1 MQLERRLHDQVAV
14 RCALEKAL
22 GYKSSSQD
30 FNEVTSM
37 PKVPP
42 FALCCLKMNYTICI
56 CSILLIQIT
65 KFLTLVDILYIRV
78 TSSLKKLILDM

>member
-22 GYKSSSQD
+22 GYKTSSQD
-30 FNEVTSM
+30 VNEVTSM

-42 FALCCLKMNYTICI
+42 PAPCSRKMNYIIC
-56 CSILLIQIT
+56 
-65 KFLTLVDILYIRV
+65 YIFEV
-78 TSSLKKLILDM
+78 IPI

>member
-30 FNEVTSM
+30 VNEVTAM

-42 FALCCLKMNYTICI
+42 SALCSFLMNYTM
-56 CSILLIQIT
+56 L
-65 KFLTLVDILYIRV
+65 
-78 TSSLKKLILDM
+78 